1 MLTPNSRATITATLP
16 AVGAAVGEI
25 TTNFY
30 DRLFGAHPA
39 LLTDLFNR
47 SNQATGDQPQALAG
61 SIARFATALLADPVT
76 PPTQMLA
83 RIAHK
88 HASLGVAPE
97 LYAVVHDH
105 LFDAIAEVLGDAVT
119 PEVAQAWTEV
129 YWLMANALIALESD
143 LYAAA
148 AIKKQDV
155 WSELQVLE
163 RRDATPDTVIF
174 TVGPQVAAYLPGQ
187 YVSVQVPLA
196 DGAQQIRQYSLL
208 DGPGSASYSFAVRHT
223 GGEVSTYL
231 HEKVSV
237 GDPLRVSVPFG
248 TVTLPDGDAPLVLA
262 SAGIGIT
269 PMLSLLRHLAA
280 TEPARPVTVLHGERS
295 VESHA
300 FRTELEALSND
311 LPGLDLHVWYEQPHA
326 DWPAERTGLVELGQL
341 PIAPGATAFLCGPL
355 AFMQSVRTQLLDAGV
370 RPADVHYEVFGPDTW
385 LVN

>member
-1 MLTPNSRATITATLP
+1 MLTPNARATVTATLP
-16 AVGAAVGEI
+16 AVGAAIGDI

-30 DRLFGAHPA
+30 DRLFAAHPA

-47 SNQATGDQPQALAG
+47 SNQAGGDQPQALAG

-76 PPTQMLA
+76 PPTRMLA

-97 LYAVVHDH
+97 LYPVVYDH
-105 LFDAIAEVLGDAVT
+105 LFGAIAEVLGDAVT
-119 PEVAQAWTEV
+119 TEVAGAWTEV

-163 RRDATPDTVIF
+163 RRDPTTDTAIF
-174 TVGPQVAAYLPGQ
+174 TVGPPVSAYLPGQ
-187 YVSVQVPLA
+187 YVSVQVPLP

-208 DGPGSASYSFAVRHT
+208 DGPGSPSYSFAVRRT
-223 GGEVSTYL
+223 GGEVSAHL
-231 HEKVSV
+231 HEKVAV

-248 TVTLPDGDAPLVLA
+248 TVTLPDGEAPLLLA

-269 PMLSLLRHLAA
+269 PMLSLLRHVAA
-280 TEPARPVTVLHGERS
+280 TEPARPVTVVHGERS
-295 VESHA
+295 VEAHA
-300 FRTELEALSND
+300 FSAELDALRNE
-311 LPGLDLHVWYEQPHA
+311 LPGLDVHVWYEQPHP
-326 DWPAERTGLVELGQL
+326 DWPAERTGFVELGQV
-341 PIAPGATAFLCGPL
+341 PIASGTAAFLCGPL

-370 RPADVHYEVFGPDTW
+370 QPADVHYEVFGPDTW